1 MFVGMT
7 TTAWDEIAALIDARE
22 ADAVAGAVLALDAA
36 GRREVA
42 EALPGHVREVRSRRE
57 TWEGIDDFAP
67 AFRAAGAGTLGG
79 ASAVAS
85 WLGRRE
91 LNSRWMRDHH
101 DTALLMRL
109 WQGRDDAWLA
119 DLARRLALRL
129 RSPRHI
135 GLDLVLTLL
144 RTTGTEPPEHDPLV
158 VGWVAS
164 APPRA
169 GDPLLPVLLP
179 RIFEAEGVGRELRE
193 GDRWIVALTA
203 LAARGQVDRG
213 MLLDG
218 CVRRFLRGGT
228 ALDLRFFVRLQ
239 DALAPSE
246 AEAGAR
252 ARDYARLLPAA
263 PGPVAESA
271 LELLKDRDD
280 LPPDLVVE
288 ALEGLLF
295 RAESGLVRTGLSWLE
310 RTVRRHPDVVDGC
323 ASALARAF
331 EHESYALQQRAVR
344 VALKLPAAA
353 DGAALRDAVPL
364 LPPALAAQVVARYG
378 GEVREADP
386 VDDDPAPPALAVL
399 GRDPD
404 PAPDPL
410 PPPITTAVE
419 LAEALQGRI
428 GWAMSEQLLA
438 AYVRLAWQDRGA
450 LRAVLTPVLHK
461 DFYPYLEHLD
471 CWFGP
476 EEWLVGI
483 GRLLIGSPVRHD
495 GRRIAAR
502 VQGPPLDRLFLMRFA
517 EVYRALE
524 DGTPPP
530 VLLATPTRPTGH
542 VDPLALAERLEE
554 CEAAGVEPGP
564 ADLQQALL
572 RLPLG
577 PDAEAAR
584 RAARL
589 ASRAGRTAA
598 RRLAEGGAPR
608 GEVAA
613 GPVADGRPEVV
624 IGAEPT
630 GLPLVD
636 AVFTAPPKYVDTGR
650 DWHWTYWPWLLP
662 SHPDVVAAH
671 LVPGLRRRHEWS
683 GVGMPVSVLIDRTSG
698 TGSLAEA
705 VAFLLACR
713 LALPDDEQPG
723 EALLALAA
731 RGDLPAAALGRH
743 IGRLA
748 LAGEIK
754 LVRVVEALERAAEA
768 GAYAQVWETIAAV
781 LPLLHPEPGQR
792 PPFAHDRLIAL
803 GARTARW
810 AKASGPIPE
819 IEDLA
824 ARKGTSNV
832 LRAARSLA
840 TQLR

>member
-1 MFVGMT
+1 
-7 TTAWDEIAALIDARE
+7 
-22 ADAVAGAVLALDAA
+22 
-36 GRREVA
+36 
-42 EALPGHVREVRSRRE
+42 
-57 TWEGIDDFAP
+57 
-67 AFRAAGAGTLGG
+67 
-79 ASAVAS
+79 
-85 WLGRRE
+85 
-91 LNSRWMRDHH
+91 
-101 DTALLMRL
+101 
-109 WQGRDDAWLA
+109 
-119 DLARRLALRL
+119 
-129 RSPRHI
+129 
-135 GLDLVLTLL
+135 
-144 RTTGTEPPEHDPLV
+144 
-158 VGWVAS
+158 
-164 APPRA
+164 
-169 GDPLLPVLLP
+169 
-179 RIFEAEGVGRELRE
+179 
-193 GDRWIVALTA
+193 
-203 LAARGQVDRG
+203 

-228 ALDLRFFVRLQ
+228 ALDLRFFVRLH
-239 DALAPSE
+239 DALAPTE

-288 ALEGLLF
+288 ALDGLLF

-310 RTVRRHPDVVDGC
+310 RTVRRHPELADGC

-331 EHESYALQQRAVR
+331 GHESYALQHRAVR
-344 VALKLPAAA
+344 IALKLPAAA

-364 LPPALAAQVVARYG
+364 LPPDLAAQVVARYG

-399 GRDPD
+399 GRGPE

-410 PPPITTAVE
+410 PPPITTAAE
-419 LAEALQGRI
+419 LATALQGRI

-438 AYVRLAWQDRGA
+438 AYVRLAWQDRDA
-450 LRAVLTPVLHK
+450 LRAVLAPVLHK
-461 DFYPYLEHLD
+461 DFHPYLRHLD
-471 CWFGP
+471 FWLAA
-476 EEWLVGI
+476 EEWLIGI
-483 GRLLIGSPVRHD
+483 GRLLIGSPVRHAA
-495 GRRIAAR
+495 RRIAAR
-502 VQGPPLDRLFLMRFA
+502 VQGAPLDRLFLLRFA

-542 VDPLALAERLEE
+542 VDPLALVERLEE

-572 RLPLG
+572 RLPPE

-584 RAARL
+584 RADRL
-589 ASRAGRTAA
+589 ASQAGRTTA

-608 GEVAA
+608 GDVRVRP
-613 GPVADGRPEVV
+613 GTDGRPEVV

-636 AVFTAPPKYVDTGR
+636 AVLTGTPRFVDRGR
-650 DWHWTYWPWLLP
+650 NWHWTYWPRLLP

-671 LVPGLRRRHEWS
+671 LLPWQRQRREWS
-683 GVGMPVSVLIDRTSG
+683 YAGMPVSVLVDRTSG
-698 TGSLAEA
+698 TGPLAEA
-705 VAFLLACR
+705 VAFFLACQ
-713 LALPDDEQPG
+713 LALPDDEQAG

-768 GAYAQVWETIAAV
+768 GAYAQVWETIAAA

-810 AKASGPIPE
+810 AEASGPIPE

-824 ARKGTSNV
+824 ARKGTSNL
-832 LRAARSLA
+832 LRAARTLA
-840 TQLR
+840 AQLR

>member
-1 MFVGMT
+1 MT
-7 TTAWDEIAALIDARE
+7 TTAWDEIAALIDARK
-22 ADAVAGAVLALDAA
+22 ADAVAGAVLSLDAA

-91 LNSRWMRDHH
+91 FNSRWTDDHH
-101 DTALLMRL
+101 DTALLMGL
-109 WQGRDDAWLA
+109 WQSHDDAWLA
-119 DLARRLALRL
+119 ELARRLALRL
-129 RSPRHI
+129 RGPRHT
-135 GLDLVLTLL
+135 GLNLVLALL
-144 RTTGTEPPEHDPLV
+144 RATGAEPPEHDPLV
-158 VGWVAS
+158 VGWAAS
-164 APPRA
+164 APPRTR
-169 GDPLLPVLLP
+169 DPLLPVLLP
-179 RIFEAEGVGRELRE
+179 RIFEAEGVGRELRDS
-193 GDRWIVALTA
+193 DRWVRGLTA

-228 ALDLRFFVRLQ
+228 ALDLRFFVRLH

-271 LELLKDRDD
+271 LDLLKDRDD

-288 ALEGLLF
+288 ALDGLLF

-310 RTVRRHPDVVDGC
+310 RTVRRHPDLADGC
-323 ASALARAF
+323 AAALARAF
-331 EHESYALQQRAVR
+331 GHESYAVRQRAVR
-344 VALKLPAAA
+344 VALKLPAAT

-364 LPPALAAQVVARYG
+364 LPPDLAAQVVARFG
-378 GEVREADP
+378 GEVSEADP
-386 VDDDPAPPALAVL
+386 VDDDPAPPTLAVPE
-399 GRDPD
+399 RVPE
-404 PAPDPL
+404 PAPEPL
-410 PPPITTAVE
+410 PPPITTPVE
-419 LAEALQGRI
+419 LAKALQDGI
-428 GWAMSEQLLA
+428 GWAVSEQLLA
-438 AYVRLAWQDRGA
+438 AYVRLIRQDRDA
-450 LRAVLTPVLHK
+450 LRAALIPVLHR
-461 DFYPYLEHLD
+461 DFHPYLERLD
-471 CWFGP
+471 FWLAP
-476 EEWLVGI
+476 QEWLVGI
-483 GRLLIGSPVRHD
+483 GRLLIGSPVRFHP
-495 GRRIAAR
+495 RRIAAP
-502 VQGPPLDRLFLMRFA
+502 VQGAPLDRLFLQRFA

-542 VDPLALAERLEE
+542 VDALALVERLEE
-554 CEAAGVEPGP
+554 CEAAGVEPGS

-572 RLPLG
+572 RLPLE
-577 PDAEAAR
+577 PDGEAAR
-584 RAARL
+584 RAGRL
-589 ASRAGRTAA
+589 VSQAGRAAA
-598 RRLAEGGAPR
+598 RWLAEGGAPR
-608 GEVAA
+608 GDVEVRA
-613 GPVADGRPEVV
+613 GTNGVPEVV

-636 AVFTAPPKYVDTGR
+636 AVLTGTPRYVDRGR
-650 DWHWTYWPWLLP
+650 NWNWTYWPRLLP
-662 SHPDVVAAH
+662 SHPDAVAAH
-671 LVPGLRRRHEWS
+671 LVPWQRQRREWS
-683 GVGMPVSVLIDRTSG
+683 YAGMPVSVLVDRTSG
-698 TGSLAEA
+698 TGALAEA
-705 VAFLLACR
+705 VAFFLACQ
-713 LALPDDEQPG
+713 LALPDDEEAG
-723 EALLALAA
+723 ETLLVLAA

-748 LAGEIK
+748 LAGRIK

-768 GAYAQVWETIAAV
+768 GAYAEVWETIAAA

-810 AKASGPIPE
+810 AKASGPVPE
-819 IEDLA
+819 IEELA
-824 ARKGTSNV
+824 ARKGTSSL
-832 LRAARSLA
+832 LRAARTLA
-840 TQLR
+840 AQLR

>member
-1 MFVGMT
+1 MT
-7 TTAWDEIAALIDARE
+7 TTAWNEIAALIDARE

-42 EALPGHVREVRSRRE
+42 EALPGHVRDVRSRRE

-91 LNSRWMRDHH
+91 FNSRWTDDHH
-101 DTALLMRL
+101 DTALLMGL

-129 RSPRHI
+129 RGPRHT
-135 GLDLVLTLL
+135 GLDLVLALL
-144 RTTGTEPPEHDPLV
+144 RATGAEPPEHDPLV

-164 APPRA
+164 APPRTR
-169 GDPLLPVLLP
+169 DPLLPALLP
-179 RIFEAEGVGRELRE
+179 RIFEAEGVGRELRD
-193 GDRWIVALTA
+193 GDRWIRALAT

-228 ALDLRFFVRLQ
+228 ALDLRFFVRLH
-239 DALAPSE
+239 DTLAPTE

-280 LPPDLVVE
+280 LPPGLVVE
-288 ALEGLLF
+288 ALDGLLF

-310 RTVRRHPDVVDGC
+310 RTVRRHPELADGC

-331 EHESYALQQRAVR
+331 GHESYAVQQRAVR
-344 VALKLPAAA
+344 VALKLPAAT

-364 LPPALAAQVVARYG
+364 LPRDLAAQIVARFG
-378 GEVREADP
+378 GEVSEADP
-386 VDDDPAPPALAVL
+386 VDEDPAPPVL
-399 GRDPD
+399 VAPVGERA
-404 PAPDPL
+404 PAPL
-410 PPPITTAVE
+410 PPPITTPVE
-419 LAEALQGRI
+419 LAKALQDPS

-438 AYVRLAWQDRGA
+438 AYVRLIRQDRDA
-450 LRAVLTPVLHK
+450 LRAALTPVLHK
-461 DFYPYLEHLD
+461 DFHPYLERLD
-471 CWFGP
+471 FWLAP

-483 GRLLIGSPVRHD
+483 GRLLIGSPARHN
-495 GRRIAAR
+495 GRRLAAR
-502 VQGPPLDRLFLMRFA
+502 VQGPPLDRLFVSRFA

-524 DGTPPP
+524 EGTPPP

-542 VDPLALAERLEE
+542 VDPLALVERLEE
-554 CEAAGVEPGP
+554 CEAAGVEPGS

-572 RLPLG
+572 RLPPE

-589 ASRAGRTAA
+589 TSQAGRTTARWLAA
-598 RRLAEGGAPR
+598 GGAPR
-608 GEVAA
+608 GDVEVRP
-613 GPVADGRPEVV
+613 GADGRPEVV

-636 AVFTAPPKYVDTGR
+636 AVLTGTPRYVDRGR
-650 DWHWTYWPWLLP
+650 NWNWTYWPRLLP

-671 LVPGLRRRHEWS
+671 LVPWQRQRPEWS
-683 GVGMPVSVLIDRTSG
+683 YAGMPVSVLVDRTPG
-698 TGSLAEA
+698 TGPLAEA
-705 VAFLLACR
+705 VAFFLACQ
-713 LALPDDEQPG
+713 LAHPDDEDAG
-723 EALLALAA
+723 EALLTLAA

-768 GAYAQVWETIAAV
+768 GAYTQVWETIAAA

-819 IEDLA
+819 IEELA
-824 ARKGTSNV
+824 ARKGTSNL
-832 LRAARSLA
+832 LRAARTLA
-840 TQLR
+840 AQLR